1 MKKIL
6 LIIQREYSTR
16 VKKKSFLIMTLLG
29 PILIAGFMSLAI
41 YLGMSDSSVQNVVVV
56 DEAKMVTKS
65 FKDSDN
71 VKFFYTNEFL
81 SDSAFGDS
89 PYNLMLIVNEYI
101 IENNK
106 AHLYYKKY
114 PSISVQSYINN
125 QLDNSLEQIKL
136 KMFDIDDK
144 TYSEIRTAITLGVF
158 DYKDQEQE
166 SRKVELAAVGFFFA
180 IIIYAFILL
189 YAVQVM
195 RGVMEEKTN
204 RIIEV
209 LVSSVKPFQLMM
221 GKIIGI
227 ALVGLTQ
234 FLLWILLTSALMAV
248 FQSMIFT
255 DPLAGEII
263 AQQQMSPELQEQ
275 LISPEQSQA
284 AVILDL
290 IDRINFP
297 LMIGMFI
304 FYFLGGFLLYSAL
317 FAAVGAAVDSEAD
330 TQQFV
335 IPLTIPL
342 VFGFIIGEF
351 AVVNPEGSSSEFFS
365 IFPFTSPVVM
375 MIRLA
380 NGFTPDTI
388 WQLYLSIFLLILG
401 FIFTTWIA
409 SKVYRIGILMY
420 GKKIG
425 YKEIWK
431 WIRYGS

>member
-1 MKKIL
+1 
-6 LIIQREYSTR
+6 
-16 VKKKSFLIMTLLG
+16 MTLLG
-29 PILIAGFMSLAI
+29 PLLIAGFLSLAI
-41 YLGMSDSSVQNVVVV
+41 YLGMSDSSVQNIVVV
-56 DEAKMVTKS
+56 DQAKMVTKT
-65 FKDSDN
+65 FKDSDQI
-71 VKFFYTNEFL
+71 KFFYTNESM
-81 SDSAFGDS
+81 SDSVFGES
-89 PYNLMLIVNEYI
+89 PYNLMLIVNEHI

-114 PSISVQSYINN
+114 PSVSVQSYINN

-136 KMFDIDDK
+136 KMHDIDDK
-144 TYSEIRTAITLGVF
+144 IYAEIRTAVTLGLF
-158 DYKDQEQE
+158 DYKDQEVE
-166 SRKVELAAVGFFFA
+166 SRKIELATVGFFFA
-180 IIIYAFILL
+180 IIIYMFILL

-195 RGVMEEKTN
+195 RGVMEEKTS

-209 LVSSVKPFQLMM
+209 LVSSVRPFQLMM
-221 GKIIGI
+221 GKIVGI
-227 ALVGLTQ
+227 AMVGLTQ
-234 FLLWILLTSALMAV
+234 FLLWILLTTALMAA

-263 AQQQMSPELQEQ
+263 AQQQLSPELQKE

-290 IDRINFP
+290 VNRINFP

-330 TQQFV
+330 TQQF
-335 IPLTIPL
+335 IMPLTIPL
-342 VFGFIIGEF
+342 IFGFIIGEF
-351 AVVNPEGSSSEFFS
+351 AILNPEGSSSTFFS
-365 IFPFTSPVVM
+365 MFPLTSPVVM

-388 WQLYLSIFLLILG
+388 WQLYVSILLLILG

-409 SKVYRIGILMY
+409 SKIYRIGILMY
-420 GKKIG
+420 GKKVG

-431 WIRYGS
+431 WLRYGS